1 LKEKLTVKT
10 KQLMQQITLQ
20 ITIPLSLPDGISEEE
35 QVRIAMQ
42 LLPELVDA
50 RVAEIKIV
58 KQ

>member
-1 LKEKLTVKT
+1 
-10 KQLMQQITLQ
+10 MQQITLQ
-20 ITIPLSLPDGISEEE
+20 ITIPLSLPDGTAEEE
-35 QVRIAMQ
+35 QVRQAMQ

>member
-1 LKEKLTVKT
+1 
-10 KQLMQQITLQ
+10 MQQITLQ